1 MDKLYDY
8 DAATD
13 EDIDIDDYDVYF
25 VNSAD
30 ARSEELELKLQ
41 GRTLYITPGQD
52 DMGLALAS
60 DAKAVVIQDENG
72 KSDVKTEFDTVS
84 GAISYLADPDE
95 DTAALEYVGEIVA
108 VLNSNGTAAWVVF
121 DSETELLTGTNR
133 PSDDKEDDTNT
144 SGRITVNVL
153 KDSNA
158 GFAAKEVLAYID
170 GSGNLMIAL
179 PTAHADKLGTLSE
192 ADVSVTINGINARV
206 EKDDDASSNGQV
218 VYTVENRNLTDSD
231 RIEITIGDCTY
242 EEFELV
248 VMEDFGPWGE
258 AQPGAYNVG
267 WTYVDDFDT
276 DDITGLEVAI
286 LNADGDVIVRYTAS
300 ASQVEWQKENGYF
313 DTRKNSAPFYQTW
326 NNGDD
331 STIELEEGRD
341 SDWTVEFGPA
351 FEEWMPATCYV
362 TVTTDYAV
370 STGTNSLG

>member
-1 MDKLYDY
+1 MDKVDTSNVAITDVNGVYTGVQNVDLEIDTSVETIEGDKHYDGASKAVIEAQVYTVYDKDNYIIGAVAVADATGSVANYAYILSGAKSEEKIGDTYYWEFEAILDGQVQTLTAKSKYTSIIDELDKGTVQELRFDADDYVVKVVDVDKLYDY

-153 KDSNA
+153 TVSYTH
-158 GFAAKEVLAYID
+158 L
-170 GSGNLMIAL
+170 
-179 PTAHADKLGTLSE
+179 
-192 ADVSVTINGINARV
+192 DVYKR
-206 EKDDDASSNGQV
+206 
-218 VYTVENRNLTDSD
+218 
-231 RIEITIGDCTY
+231 
-242 EEFELV
+242 
-248 VMEDFGPWGE
+248 
-258 AQPGAYNVG
+258 QPYS
-267 WTYVDDFDT
+267 F
-276 DDITGLEVAI
+276 
-286 LNADGDVIVRYTAS
+286 
-300 ASQVEWQKENGYF
+300 
-313 DTRKNSAPFYQTW
+313 
-326 NNGDD
+326 
-331 STIELEEGRD
+331 EEGLPK
-341 SDWTVEFGPA
+341 SQGFLK
-351 FEEWMPATCYV
+351 TC
-362 TVTTDYAV
+362 
-370 STGTNSLG
+370 

>member
-1 MDKLYDY
+1 
-8 DAATD
+8 
-13 EDIDIDDYDVYF
+13 
-25 VNSAD
+25 
-30 ARSEELELKLQ
+30 
-41 GRTLYITPGQD
+41 
-52 DMGLALAS
+52 
-60 DAKAVVIQDENG
+60 
-72 KSDVKTEFDTVS
+72 
-84 GAISYLADPDE
+84 
-95 DTAALEYVGEIVA
+95 
-108 VLNSNGTAAWVVF
+108 
-121 DSETELLTGTNR
+121 
-133 PSDDKEDDTNT
+133 
-144 SGRITVNVL
+144 
-153 KDSNA
+153 
-158 GFAAKEVLAYID
+158 
-170 GSGNLMIAL
+170 MIAL